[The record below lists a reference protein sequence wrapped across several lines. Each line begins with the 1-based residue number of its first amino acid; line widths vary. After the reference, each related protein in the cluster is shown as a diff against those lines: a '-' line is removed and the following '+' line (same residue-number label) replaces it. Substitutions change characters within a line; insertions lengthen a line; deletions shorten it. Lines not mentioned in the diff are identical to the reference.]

1 MMELFDLAAKL
12 GITMGNAYKI
22 AQAINAGWSLA
33 SIISIVSGVGSIVGI
48 YMYAIKKKIVEL
60 GMKATAAW

>member
-1 MMELFDLAAKL
+1 MIELFDIAAKF
-12 GITMGNAYKI
+12 GITFSNAYKI

-33 SIISIVSGVGSIVGI
+33 SIISIAMGVGSIIGI
-48 YMYAIKKKIVEL
+48 YMYAIKKKIMEL